1 MVRAPTL
8 LSHSSTRSYAN
19 HFCPRSRLELGQQD
33 INESFSGHLK
43 PFSITAFSLDKKK
56 KIINKW

>member
-8 LSHSSTRSYAN
+8 LIHSSTRSYAN
-19 HFCPRSRLELGQQD
+19 HFCPRSRLDLGQQD
-33 INESFSGHLK
+33 INDSFSGPLK
-43 PFSITAFSLDKKK
+43 PFSIAAFSLDKKK